1 MPIEVKGMRYMR
13 TATYDRKSVICK
25 NASTLGY
32 GVQTAKPGSWISFYT
47 DGRYSSQRSQS
58 VGRVL
63 GRVASVNSPDGEDK
77 TVVGHLLVMKL
88 DVSTFSSYPA
98 WINPLDVTNCRDRP
112 PVELMRWITGDEWV
126 SKDADILR
134 MLRMSDYGTTSEEYI
149 ASRNDDDKP
158 YNESAEDLVPNI
170 DAMEYDDLTTF
181 WIRHANGANYR
192 ELFPAGGKGTK
203 TATAG
208 LSGYAMNKSSAHQM
222 RLQGRI
228 ADALKYEEDAERIYQ
243 GLPNWAQW

>member
-1 MPIEVKGMRYMR
+1 MAIEVKGMRYMR
-13 TATYDRKSVICK
+13 NATFDRKSVICK
-25 NASTLGY
+25 NAATIGY
-32 GVQTAKPGSWISFYT
+32 GVQTAKPGSWVSFYT
-47 DGRYSSQRSQS
+47 EGRHSAQRSQS
-58 VGRVL
+58 VGRVV
-63 GRVASVNSPDGEDK
+63 GRVVVADRPNGEGQEPI
-77 TVVGHLLVMKL
+77 GHLLVMKL
-88 DVSTFSSYPA
+88 DHQQFSSYQV
-98 WINPLDVTNCRDRP
+98 WIDPLDVTNCRDRP

-134 MLRMSDYGTTSEEYI
+134 MLRMSDYGTTAEEYI
-149 ASRNDDDKP
+149 ASRHDEDKP
-158 YNESAEDLVPNI
+158 YNEFTEGTVPNI
-170 DAMEYDDLTTF
+170 DAMDYDEMVRF